1 MGFLDGLL
9 KGLFGNLSGNASGS
23 PAPPPPPAPTTK
35 SGRPQTA
42 LAPRPRPPRSA
53 PATRPAAPA
62 RVRSPIELPPPPEQ
76 VLAVLPGTVAKVDPD
91 RGFAVV
97 NGGLVGGIV
106 FSSAAPPEGLGSL
119 RQGQPVDFVV
129 VRRDTQT
136 PGRYV
141 LSLALPPEV
150 RARQGLDAISVGDR
164 VEVEVVGVGPRGASV
179 RHGHVPGT
187 IDAVELAHHHVP
199 DPSIVVAVGDRL
211 PVEVLAVHAP
221 PDWRTDRFRP
231 PKHAAGFSASLR
243 ATLPTRPDRVE
254 VYAAATPFQITAR
267 ANLPRRLFDD
277 VVQFVFRALSGR
289 TAPASVVEH
298 TGLAA
303 PAVQEITAVL
313 QELGLLGPRGGVTG
327 KGREVLA
334 AIDAAAAF
342 NARPTD
348 GWFLSDAPPGQTLL
362 RTASAEP
369 AEPPAGWPAPLR
381 HRGRQ
386 EAFLR
391 APEAAIEDHLG
402 DDFFDDETTDRFRAL
417 LGHRRVRLFVE
428 PDRGRRRDAPVR
440 LSAPDAW
447 PLGLLWRAFEPA
459 EDPPPFQPAADAS
472 HAERLLVAE
481 LERPP
486 LDGTT
491 DDVPPQVLYWEP
503 ATDTLWHP
511 HEDAQVRLRP
521 VPRRA
526 AVPDLPPDLEARLPD
541 AVSDPSP
548 LQFVRW
554 VRVEHRPRRRSR
566 RP

>member
-1 MGFLDGLL
+1 MGFLNSLL
-9 KGLFGNLSGNASGS
+9 RGLFGS
-23 PAPPPPPAPTTK
+23 PSSPPAP
-35 SGRPQTA
+35 
-42 LAPRPRPPRSA
+42 APKPPPVRAPKPSPPARSRRRPP
-53 PATRPAAPA
+53 
-62 RVRSPIELPPPPEQ
+62 VDLPPPPEQ

-91 RGFAVV
+91 RGFAVI

-106 FSSAAPPEGLGSL
+106 FGSAEPTEGLASL
-119 RQGQPVDFVV
+119 QQGQSVDFVV

-150 RARQGLDAISVGDR
+150 RARQELDAISVGDR

-199 DPSIVVAVGDRL
+199 DPGAVVAVGDRL

-221 PDWRTDRFRP
+221 PDWRTDRFHP
-231 PKHAAGFSASLR
+231 PKHAAGFTASLR
-243 ATLPTRPDRVE
+243 ATLPARPDRVE

-267 ANLPRRLFDD
+267 ANLPRRFDK
-277 VVQFVFRALSGR
+277 VVQFVFRALAGR
-289 TAPASVVEH
+289 AAPTSVVEH

-303 PAVQEITAVL
+303 PAVEEITSVL
-313 QELGLLGPRGGVTG
+313 KELGLLGPRGGVTG

-342 NARPTD
+342 NVRPTD

-362 RTASAEP
+362 QTASADP

-386 EAFLR
+386 ESFLR

-402 DDFFDDETTDRFRAL
+402 DDFFDDETTARFRAL

-428 PDRGRRRDAPVR
+428 PDRGRRRDTPIR
-440 LSAPDAW
+440 LSVPDAW
-447 PLGLLWRAFEPA
+447 PLALLWRAFRSA
-459 EDPPPFQPAADAS
+459 EDSPPFQPAADAS
-472 HAERLLVAE
+472 HADRLLVAE

-486 LDGTT
+486 ADEAPEDEPSQTF
-491 DDVPPQVLYWEP
+491 YWEP

-511 HEDAQVRLRP
+511 REDAEVRLRP
-521 VPRRA
+521 VPRRT
-526 AVPDLPPDLEARLPD
+526 AVPDLPSGLAARLPD
-541 AVSDPSP
+541 AVSEPSP
-548 LQFVRW
+548 LQFIQW
-554 VRVEHRPRRRSR
+554 VRVEHRPHRRSR